1 MSALHDQHGFR
12 VSGATSR
19 ALELYE
25 RALAAYR
32 AWRGDPLSLVE
43 AALRE
48 APEFVMAHLLR
59 LWLLSGS
66 RDPASGQRA
75 IRALEPARA
84 LPRNRREALHLA
96 ALEVRLLGDLE
107 ATGERL
113 GALLAEHPRDLLAL
127 QVAHGVDYFRGDALA
142 LRNRALRV
150 LPAWS
155 AAMPG
160 YHAVLAMLGFGLAEC
175 GDHARAAQSARHALA
190 LEPADARAW
199 HVLAHA
205 YEHADRAAEGER
217 ELEAQRA
224 RWDGDTMVAA
234 HLDWH
239 LALYR
244 IAQGRL
250 QDALAVHDAR
260 LAATQAGP
268 LANRIDAATLL
279 WRLELAGAAPGERW
293 QALAEAW
300 APHAT
305 DGYCAFNDVH
315 AMLAFVAAGREDC
328 ITALLRTQR
337 RRAWDS
343 DSNGRMTADMGL
355 PASPRAALLR
365 ARRVRRGRAPAA
377 PAAGRGAPPGRQ
389 PGAAPRARADT
400 GGGRAARGRP
410 ARTDRRLSAA

>member
-190 LEPADARAW
+190 LE
-199 HVLAHA
+199 
-205 YEHADRAAEGER
+205 
-217 ELEAQRA
+217 AQRA

-268 LANRIDAATLL
+268 LADRIDAATLL

-343 DSNGRMTADMGL
+343 DSNGRMTADVGL
-355 PASPRAALLR
+355 PACRALRCYGRGEYAEAARLLRRLPAVARRLGGSQAQRHVLALTLEAAEQRAAGLR
-365 ARRVRRGRAPAA
+365 APIAA
-377 PAAGRGAPPGRQ
+377 
-389 PGAAPRARADT
+389 
-400 GGGRAARGRP
+400 
-410 ARTDRRLSAA
+410 